1 MSPSPRFARGGVLR
15 VLLAMLLAV
24 AALAGAE
31 PLPEYGAFAS
41 GWGAYQDGRLA
52 DAGRLWERTSTDL
65 EKQAGASRQAA
76 FAAVLAAFALD
87 RANDVRAQELWA
99 RAGTLYARSGDTW
112 PRHRAALGAELTSA
126 RSAGASIGAPG
137 APAAVPPFLRMV
149 AALDNRDRLL
159 SYDGP
164 HAAAQAPQPP
174 RAPVGIGVGYL
185 GSGGLSEPGMQPG
198 SVYSSLA
205 VPTAPAGSA
214 PRPPRDAN
222 TNTNAA
228 PASAAPASGSG
239 GEGAL
244 YRAAVHAD
252 APDGAPSRSTCDSG
266 PLAPLVGAWRPAAV
280 SAWSY
285 FRANRQVATGLVDGK
300 RGYPYITTADLA
312 GTLAALVAA
321 DQLGLDTASRIEPWL
336 RQALET
342 VRDLPRYG
350 GELPA
355 RQYDARTGTLVGLDN
370 GASPTGSGY
379 SLHEVARV
387 LVWLEIIASCYP
399 DLRADALAARA
410 DWRFDRATSLGRLHS
425 VLARDGNEQA
435 YVDEPLGGKEY
446 TAAGLSL
453 AGLSIPDAFSY
464 SEARATQTE
473 DGVVWYDVQPA
484 SLPTSDPF
492 ILGAI
497 ELGGID
503 GCFVR
508 IGRASYDAQAK
519 RAARLG
525 RAVAVGAE
533 PIDRPPWFSFST
545 VRAGDIAWKAASY
558 DAREDASLRMFSAKT
573 AFGWA
578 ALHTDRYAATLLTSG
593 SRFVRDGGVT
603 VGQYESGVAVDVTSL
618 ATNAQVLEA
627 AWYAARGK
635 RPFLVPTVPGPPD
648 CPAPSNPVI
657 DTIQRDASGRAQ

>member
-1 MSPSPRFARGGVLR
+1 MSPSSRFPRGAALR
-15 VLLAMLLAV
+15 ALLAMVLAV

-65 EKQAGASRQAA
+65 EKQADASRQAA

-87 RANDVRAQELWA
+87 RANDARAQVLWA
-99 RAGTLYARSGDTW
+99 RAGHLYGQSGDTW
-112 PRHRAALGAELTSA
+112 PRYRAALGAELVNA
-126 RSAGASIGAPG
+126 RSAGVSIGAPG

-164 HAAAQAPQPP
+164 HAVAETPQP

-185 GSGGLSEPGMQPG
+185 GSGGLSDPGVQPG

-205 VPTAPAGSA
+205 APTARPDST
-214 PRPPRDAN
+214 PRPPRNAN
-222 TNTNAA
+222 ADTVAA
-228 PASAAPASGSG
+228 SVSAAPASGSG

-244 YRAAVHAD
+244 YRAAVHVD
-252 APDGAPSRSTCDSG
+252 APDSAPSRSTCDSG
-266 PLAPLVGAWRPAAV
+266 ALAPLTGAWRPAAV

-285 FRANRQVATGLVDGK
+285 FRANRQAATGLVDGK
-300 RGYPYITTADLA
+300 RGYPYITTADIA
-312 GTLAALVAA
+312 GTLAALVVA
-321 DQLGLDTASRIEPWL
+321 DQLGLEAASSIEPWL
-336 RQALET
+336 RQALGT

-446 TAAGLSL
+446 AAAGLSL

-464 SEARATQTE
+464 SEAREIQTN

-484 SLPTSDPF
+484 SLPASDAF

-525 RAVAVGAE
+525 RPVAVGAE

-558 DAREDASLRMFSAKT
+558 DAREDVRLRVFSTKT

-603 VGQYESGVAVDVTSL
+603 VGHYENDVAVDVTSL

-627 AWYAARGK
+627 AWYVARGR
-635 RPFLVPTVPGPPD
+635 RPFLVPAVPGPPD